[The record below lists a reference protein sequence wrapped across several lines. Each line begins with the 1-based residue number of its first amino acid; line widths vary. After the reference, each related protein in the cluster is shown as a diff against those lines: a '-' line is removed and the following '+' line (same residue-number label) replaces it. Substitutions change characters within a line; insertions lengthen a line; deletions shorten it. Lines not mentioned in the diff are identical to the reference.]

1 MADPLIE
8 ELTER
13 IGQAV
18 ARAAKNGDPL
28 FGTVEL
34 TIGELTELLA
44 HIKRLS
50 PTSEQVPIR
59 GVVILCA
66 PNCCRSA
73 SGSAVWHPCTGLISA
88 G

>member
-13 IGQAV
+13 IGRAV
-18 ARAAKNGDPL
+18 AHAAMNGDPL

-34 TIGELTELLA
+34 TICELTELLE

-50 PTSEQVPIR
+50 PAAE
-59 GVVILCA
+59 
-66 PNCCRSA
+66 
-73 SGSAVWHPCTGLISA
+73 
-88 G
+88 